1 MRVNRS
7 YLITAASAVI
17 VSCIFYIGHFLLGN
31 KTPENETGKTI
42 TETAGQTEPIWP
54 SESTTVEVNGSDTSI
69 EDTVKH
75 ELFEMEIAGRKQVI
89 NLLEI
94 KLDSGVAAVKPALSF
109 DLIYGFEKLS
119 EIAERSRAYAAVN
132 GGFFSVYGE
141 PAGMVMIDGELFTA
155 STGKYPVF
163 VTDGEKAEF
172 KDIKT
177 ELKITVNGVAVTV
190 DKINT
195 AGVAGQTVMYTPR
208 YGSSNRANSLNRTY
222 VVEDGKV
229 IDVVKRDKETSIPK
243 NGILLTE
250 YLPEEAVSGKDENT
264 SGGGGVNSAA
274 QSPAQLRLSKGD
286 LIAYEPFFNLGSS
299 VSAYE
304 CGCMILKDGV
314 DVSGTSDP
322 WIGVLTNWDPRT
334 VIGLKDENTVVLMTV
349 DGRQSGYSSGITASE
364 AAEFLKSIGVM
375 DAAMLDGGA
384 STEMLVDGKTVNQPS
399 NNGEGRKI
407 AGAVVVVEVIDKN

>member
-7 YLITAASAVI
+7 YLITAASALI
-17 VSCIFYIGHFLLGN
+17 VSCIFYIGHFLLGKKSPGN
-31 KTPENETGKTI
+31 DTGKTT
-42 TETAGQTEPIWP
+42 TETTAETAAQTGKHTDPGRI
-54 SESTTVEVNGSDTSI
+54 SESTTVEVNGADTAI
-69 EDTVKH
+69 EDAVKH
-75 ELFEMEIAGRKQVI
+75 ERIETEIGGRKQVI

-94 KLDSGVAAVKPALSF
+94 KLDSGAAAVKPALSF
-109 DLIYGFEKLS
+109 DMIFGFEKLS
-119 EIAERSRAYAAVN
+119 EIAERSGAYAAVN

-141 PAGMVMIDGELFTA
+141 PAGMVMVDGELFTA
-155 STGKYPVF
+155 SNGKYPVF

-177 ELKITVNGVAVTV
+177 ELKITVNGVPVSV
-190 DKINT
+190 DKINIEGA
-195 AGVAGQTVMYTPR
+195 AGLTVMYTPR
-208 YGSSNRANSLNRTY
+208 YGSSNRANSLNKTY
-222 VVEDGKV
+222 IIENGKV
-229 IDVVKRDKETSIPK
+229 IDVVTGEGETSIPK
-243 NGILLTE
+243 NGILLTK
-250 YLPEEAVSGKDENT
+250 YFPEEAIPGESNSG
-264 SGGGGVNSAA
+264 
-274 QSPAQLRLSKGD
+274 SKKWLDLKLGD
-286 LIAYEPFFNLGSS
+286 LIAYDRSFNLGSS

-349 DGRQSGYSSGITASE
+349 DGRQGGYSSGLTASE
-364 AAEFLKSIGVM
+364 TAKFLKSIGVT

-384 STEMLVDGKTVNQPS
+384 STEMFVNGKTVNRPS